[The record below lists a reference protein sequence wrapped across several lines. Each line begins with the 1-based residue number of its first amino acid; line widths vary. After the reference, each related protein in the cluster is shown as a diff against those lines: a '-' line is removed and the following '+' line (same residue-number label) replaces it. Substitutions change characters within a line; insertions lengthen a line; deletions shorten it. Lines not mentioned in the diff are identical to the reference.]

1 MLGGQGHKCYHV
13 PGAGPVKTCKS
24 EQYYNLLLPKSLEL
38 PFKNACTYILFKILN
53 QINMLKFGL
62 YEQGSGD

>member
-38 PFKNACTYILFKILN
+38 PFKNACRARSSQATMWVLLASCQHQEKI
-53 QINMLKFGL
+53 
-62 YEQGSGD
+62 